1 MITVPLIKGCRGLV
15 FYAMDLALKS
25 GNMNSDGS
33 LRYPDLLQNWGPSR
47 DHGNIDLVG
56 RIHESVAIL
65 TGNQPG
71 GGPDYTEA
79 LVSGHY
85 TVLSDEIAVNCEFE
99 AGEYI
104 PQPQNSTLN
113 FLALEGSSNGKILLL
128 VSNESHYPVPSG
140 QSICLPGRFAEDYSI
155 QTHGGYFPVSETAR
169 RRDYALSSASTNLS
183 DIGLV
188 LDMSGM
194 PPVSVSLLELEP
206 TFEGGHPGGST
217 FLEVQFSG
225 GGSVNLRFKVT
236 GIGRSTLS
244 LYDLSGRRI
253 ETIWTGGSFPDV
265 LEIELSPAQRPSGL
279 YFAVL
284 ESPHYFISR
293 KVMMFQ

>member
-1 MITVPLIKGCRGLV
+1 M
-15 FYAMDLALKS
+15 
-25 GNMNSDGS
+25 
-33 LRYPDLLQNWGPSR
+33 LQNWGPSR

-56 RIHESVAIL
+56 RIHETVAIL

-79 LVSGHY
+79 LLSEHY
-85 TVLSDEIAVNCEFE
+85 AALSEEIAVNCELE
-99 AGEYI
+99 AGEYM

-113 FLALEGSSNGKILLL
+113 FLALEGNNNGRILLL
-128 VSNESHYPVPSG
+128 VSNDSRYPVPAG
-140 QSICLPGRFAEDYSI
+140 QAICLPGRFAEDYLI
-155 QTHGGYFPVSETAR
+155 HTHGGFTPVSETAR
-169 RRDYALSSASTNLS
+169 HRESVSSSASTIQS
-183 DIGLV
+183 EIGLV

-206 TFEGGHPGGST
+206 TFEGGYPGGST

-225 GGSVNLRFKVT
+225 GGSVNIRFKVT
-236 GIGRSTLS
+236 GIDRSTLS
-244 LYDLSGRRI
+244 IYDLAGRRI
-253 ETIWTGGSFPDV
+253 EIIWTGSSFPDV
-265 LEIELSPAQRPSGL
+265 MEIELSPAQRPSGL